1 MSRAMPHFHSGRL
14 YSSVFD
20 PARWNKATRP
30 TVTSHH
36 ALATLQMHERERKNS
51 PPAALSSHCLSPLPL
66 YPLWMSLKKKA
77 GSFPPDWLK
86 ALILFCPTFQ
96 QCLRCV
102 CVCVGTDSWHLMAFL
117 AAGVFERILSNGLIL
132 VTSCRPLV
140 SVLSSSWTHS
150 LLYVQKHC
158 NVHESE
164 PSCRFQLFEGR
175 GWKNLALC
183 LRPPLP
189 FVHSFL

>member
-102 CVCVGTDSWHLMAFL
+102 CVCGNRQLTFNGISGSRCVWENLIK
-117 AAGVFERILSNGLIL
+117 RIN
-132 VTSCRPLV
+132 SCYF
-140 SVLSSSWTHS
+140 LSSSC
-150 LLYVQKHC
+150 LCVELQLDA
-158 NVHESE
+158 
-164 PSCRFQLFEGR
+164 RFAVCTETL
-175 GWKNLALC
+175 
-183 LRPPLP
+183 
-189 FVHSFL
+189 